1 MRPWPNW
8 SYSSYFST
16 LPLALRASPFA
27 LMEPPV
33 RIGIVTKPGEPRA
46 AELAAEIAQWAADHE
61 INLFVNDRV
70 KDLPPGTFSASAR
83 EIADNC
89 DLLVALG
96 GDGTMISTARLVAG
110 RGTAVLGINLGTLG
124 YLTEFALEEAIPA
137 LECVVRGEYETIQR
151 TMLDWRVLRDGD
163 QVAGGTALN
172 DVVVNK
178 SALARIIDIDCWVGS
193 DYVTG
198 YRADGLIVATPTG
211 STAYNL
217 AAGGPILAPGAE
229 AIAICPICPHTLT
242 NRPLVLPFDVEIRLQ
257 MNTREQEVMLT
268 ADGQIGLPLMAGD
281 RVEIRKSAKT
291 FNTVSA
297 KGRDYFEILRSKLR
311 WSGR

>member
-1 MRPWPNW
+1 
-8 SYSSYFST
+8 
-16 LPLALRASPFA
+16 
-27 LMEPPV
+27 MEPPARV
-33 RIGIVTKPGEPRA
+33 GIITKPGEPRA
-46 AELAAEIAQWAADHE
+46 AVLAAQIAEWAADHE

-89 DLLVALG
+89 DLLVVLG
-96 GDGTMISTARLVAG
+96 GDGTMIATARLVAG
-110 RGTAVLGINLGTLG
+110 RGTPVLGINLGTLG
-124 YLTEFALEEAIPA
+124 YLTEFATEEAIPA
-137 LECVVRGEYETIQR
+137 LEFVVRGEYEIDRR

-163 QVAGGTALN
+163 QVGAGTALN

-193 DYVTG
+193 HYVTG

-217 AAGGPILAPGAE
+217 SAGGPIMAPGAE
-229 AIAICPICPHTLT
+229 AISICPICPHTLT
-242 NRPLVLPFDVEIRLQ
+242 NRPLVLPFSVEIKLQ

-268 ADGQIGLPLMAGD
+268 ADGQTGTPLMAGD
-281 RVEIRKSAKT
+281 RIEIRKSEKT
-291 FNTVSA
+291 FNTVCA
-297 KGRDYFEILRSKLR
+297 KDRDYFDILRSKLK

>member
-1 MRPWPNW
+1 MLHLAFFLFP
-8 SYSSYFST
+8 FAFCL
-16 LPLALRASPFA
+16 LPLT
-27 LMEPPV
+27 MKPPA
-33 RIGIVTKPGEPRA
+33 RLGIITKPNEPRA
-46 AELAAEIAQWAADHE
+46 AELAAHIAEWAADQE

-89 DLLVALG
+89 DLLIVLG
-96 GDGTMISTARLVAG
+96 GDGTMIATARLVAG
-110 RGTAVLGINLGTLG
+110 RGTPVLGINLGTLG
-124 YLTEFALEEAIPA
+124 YLTEFSMDEAMPA
-137 LECVVRGEYETIQR
+137 LEFVVRGDYELVER

-163 QVAGGTALN
+163 QVGSGTALN

-178 SALARIIDIDCWVGS
+178 SALARIIDIDCWVGRH
-193 DYVTG
+193 YVTG
-198 YRADGLIVATPTG
+198 YRSDGLIVATPTG

-217 AAGGPILAPGAE
+217 AAGGPIIAPAAE
-229 AIAICPICPHTLT
+229 AISICPICPHTLT

-268 ADGQIGLPLMAGD
+268 ADGQTGLPLMAGD
-281 RVEIRKSAKT
+281 RVEICKSAKT
-291 FNTVSA
+291 FNTVCA
-297 KGRDYFEILRSKLR
+297 KDRDYFEILRSKLR

>member
-1 MRPWPNW
+1 MK
-8 SYSSYFST
+8 
-16 LPLALRASPFA
+16 
-27 LMEPPV
+27 PPS
-33 RIGIVTKPGEPRA
+33 RLGIITKPGEPRA
-46 AELAAEIAQWAADHE
+46 GELAAQIAEWAADHE

-70 KDLPPGTFSASAR
+70 KDLPPGTFSASAK

-110 RGTAVLGINLGTLG
+110 RGTPVLGINLGTLG
-124 YLTEFALEEAIPA
+124 YLTEFAIDEAIPA
-137 LECVVRGEYETIQR
+137 LEFVVRGEYEILHR

-163 QVAGGTALN
+163 QVGAGTALN

-193 DYVTG
+193 QYVTG

-217 AAGGPILAPGAE
+217 AAGGPIIAPGAE
-229 AIAICPICPHTLT
+229 AISICPICPHTLT

-257 MNTREQEVMLT
+257 MNTKEQEVMLT
-268 ADGQIGLPLMAGD
+268 ADGQTGLPLMAGD

-291 FNTVSA
+291 FNTVCA
-297 KGRDYFEILRSKLR
+297 KDRDYFEILRSKLR